1 MKARN
6 ANLSFFTALQIW
18 LLPDLFPI
26 FLADIFVDLNW
37 DIADVKPVP
46 PISSWSRNPIFITTG
61 NFSVIRFESLN
72 PKKFLIAITNA

>member
-1 MKARN
+1 MKARS
-6 ANLSFFTALQIW
+6 ASLGFFTALQIW

-37 DIADVKPVP
+37 NIADVKPVS
-46 PISSWSRNPIFITTG
+46 PISSWSRNPIFIATG

-72 PKKFLIAITNA
+72 PKEFFIAITNA